1 MNKKEGFLEQLRN
14 RFNESRASLLT
25 NPGDP
30 CPGCGSVLEL
40 KEIGREYLGRW
51 ETYGGGYAG
60 ASTFKSGEPD
70 EYRFEIR
77 LQVACPQ
84 CNFRGRI
91 STQIESKPAE

>member
-1 MNKKEGFLEQLRN
+1 MSKKEGLLEQLRN
-14 RFNESRASLLT
+14 RFNESRTSLLK
-25 NPGDP
+25 NPGEL

-77 LQVACPQ
+77 LQVACAQ

-91 STQIESKPAE
+91 STQIESKPVE

>member
-1 MNKKEGFLEQLRN
+1 MSKKEGLLEQLIN
-14 RFNESRASLLT
+14 RFNESRVSLLK
-25 NPGDP
+25 NPGEL
-30 CPGCGSVLEL
+30 CPSCSTVLEL

-51 ETYGGGYAG
+51 ETYGSGYAG

-70 EYRFEIR
+70 QYRFEIR

-91 STQIESKPAE
+91 STQIESKPVE